1 MRNHLTSV
9 VGGTLLITVFSLLPV
24 TQASADCSGS
34 AVAAGNVQT
43 CTSDSSIGVEA
54 TTTSPGAQGS
64 APGSVWSPAAPVA
77 PLPEG
82 AVVVNG
88 EVICVPTEGKG
99 CLTPYPQPPSGAA
112 SVVDVRATAQSAV
125 ASLGVPAPAI
135 RLAPEPANNQWGALA
150 VGLPIWVWVD
160 DPGSVG
166 TSTSQ
171 DGIDISLNA
180 ARSSVT
186 FDWGDGTSS
195 VCTQMLER
203 PAGTDPLMASP
214 ACGHAYLKAG
224 DFTITATA
232 AWNVGWQALGQ
243 QGQVDLSSSAT
254 YELPIREFVTVVIG

>member
-1 MRNHLTSV
+1 MYVRLVYRSRGNYYES
-9 VGGTLLITVFSLLPV
+9 GGAGFG
-24 TQASADCSGS
+24 SGIGL
-34 AVAAGNVQT
+34 V
-43 CTSDSSIGVEA
+43 SDSTGR
-54 TTTSPGAQGS
+54 
-64 APGSVWSPAAPVA
+64 
-77 PLPEG
+77 
-82 AVVVNG
+82 AV
-88 EVICVPTEGKG
+88 CVPSEGKG

-203 PAGTDPLMASP
+203 PAGTDPLAASP

>member
-1 MRNHLTSV
+1 MPSRITL
-9 VGGTLLITVFSLLPV
+9 VGVSLLAAAVLTVVPV
-24 TQASADCSGS
+24 SRASANCDGIAGQFGEISSCSSGS
-34 AVAAGNVQT
+34 TVDVTAG
-43 CTSDSSIGVEA
+43 
-54 TTTSPGAQGS
+54 TTTPGAQDS

-88 EVICVPTEGKG
+88 EVVCVPSEGKG

-160 DPGSVG
+160 DPGSLG